1 VYSHVLV
8 LWDDACEIA
17 VALALVKMVGLQ
29 DREYPPD
36 FMLKVVDGF
45 GRDDACNLCDGALL
59 GGEDL
64 VRSILRFARH
74 DAFAF
79 GGWLLA
85 AA

>member
-1 VYSHVLV
+1 
-8 LWDDACEIA
+8 
-17 VALALVKMVGLQ
+17 MTQVGLQ

-36 FMLKVVDGF
+36 FIFNVVDGF
-45 GRDDACNLCDGALL
+45 GCDDACNLRDSVLL

-64 VRSILRFARH
+64 VRSILCFARH

-85 AA
+85 VA

>member
-1 VYSHVLV
+1 
-8 LWDDACEIA
+8 
-17 VALALVKMVGLQ
+17 
-29 DREYPPD
+29 
-36 FMLKVVDGF
+36 MLKVVDGF